1 MPQKLTCEDYKHL
14 SLAEV
19 HEHLDDLHLE
29 LLSLVEQLV
38 QCKVT
43 IEKVTNEG
51 RINCAK
57 ARYIQG
63 QTTVGISKL
72 PTEESQEF
80 NALVRVEQIKSESPC
95 ADKEF
100 QLKRYPIDK
109 EAGFI
114 DPIRWFGVLVPRP
127 LQITKEKFQSS
138 LELVIEAANIQ
149 VQMDSIMV
157 SIKKLKEQK
166 SFLNKL
172 AIK

>member
-1 MPQKLTCEDYKHL
+1 MPQKLIRDDYKEL
-14 SLAEV
+14 SLSEV
-19 HEHLDDLHLE
+19 HEHLDDLYLE

-63 QTTVGISKL
+63 PKTVGISKL
-72 PTEESQEF
+72 PTDESQEF
-80 NALVRVEQIKSESPC
+80 NALVRVEQIQSESAC
-95 ADKEF
+95 AEKEF

-109 EAGFI
+109 EAKFI

-127 LQITKEKFQSS
+127 LQVTKEKFQNS
-138 LELVIEAANIQ
+138 LELIIEAANIQ
-149 VQMDSIMV
+149 MQMDNIMV
-157 SIKKLKEQK
+157 SIQKLKEQK
-166 SFLNKL
+166 SILC
-172 AIK
+172 A